1 MSDHNIEFPTNYISC
16 VISKQ
21 VVSQISQFSA
31 YKNLDRKKPMLKMA
45 KELRTSICLF
55 RNDLRVH
62 DNETLLWAHKNSDHV
77 VPLYCF
83 DPDHFK
89 GTWHFNLPKT
99 GVHRAKFTL
108 QSVHNLRQNLQKMN
122 SNLVVHHSH
131 PLQGTFLYLK
141 LVQVLIF

>member
-1 MSDHNIEFPTNYISC
+1 
-16 VISKQ
+16 
-21 VVSQISQFSA
+21 
-31 YKNLDRKKPMLKMA
+31 MA

-62 DNETLLWAHKNSDHV
+62 DNETLLWAHRNSDHV

-89 GTWHFNLPKT
+89 GTWHFNFAKT

-108 QSVHNLRQNLQKMN
+108 QSVHNLRNNLQKMN

-131 PLQGTFLYLK
+131 PLQGTMLSLLQFSNNIGTYLPNSF
-141 LVQVLIF
+141 QVLNRLSNFVAKNPAQ